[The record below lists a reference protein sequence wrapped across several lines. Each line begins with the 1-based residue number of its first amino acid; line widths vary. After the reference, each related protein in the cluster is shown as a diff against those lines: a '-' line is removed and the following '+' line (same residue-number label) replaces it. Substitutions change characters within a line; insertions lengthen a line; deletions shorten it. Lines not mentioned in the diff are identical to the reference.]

1 MFENF
6 TALEVVV
13 LLAVGICGLG
23 FLAGIVLPWLYAWA
37 DRFLDRTRNSIK
49 DEVLSAEKR
58 GE

>member
-13 LLAVGICGLG
+13 FLAVGVCGLG

-49 DEVLSAEKR
+49 DEVLSAEKK
-58 GE
+58 E